1 MWWLSF
7 LGGGVVILEASS
19 LSHARMLAALNNL
32 GRVSRFAEGHSISP
46 EVAALISNDS
56 IGRFLSSREARDL
69 RELIEHGPR
78 KYLAD
83 PNRECGITPSRRQV

>member
-19 LSHARMLAALNNL
+19 LSHARMLAAMNKL
-32 GRVSRFAEGHSISP
+32 GRVSRFAEGQSISP
-46 EVAALISNDS
+46 EVAALIPSES

-69 RELIEHGPR
+69 RDLVEHGPR

-83 PNRECGITPSRRQV
+83 PSRERGIMPFRRRV

>member
-32 GRVSRFAEGHSISP
+32 GRVSRFAEGRSLNA
-46 EVAALISNDS
+46 EGAALIPNDS
-56 IGRFLSSREARDL
+56 IGRLLSPREAGDL
-69 RELIEHGPR
+69 HDLVEHGPR

-83 PNRECGITPSRRQV
+83 PSRQPGIKRSRRRV

>member
-7 LGGGVVILEASS
+7 LGGGIVILEASS
-19 LSHARMLAALNNL
+19 LSHARMLAALNKL

-46 EVAALISNDS
+46 EGAALIPNDS
-56 IGRFLSSREARDL
+56 IGRLLSAREARDL
-69 RELIEHGPR
+69 RDLVEHGQR

-83 PNRECGITPSRRQV
+83 PSRERGIMPSRRRV